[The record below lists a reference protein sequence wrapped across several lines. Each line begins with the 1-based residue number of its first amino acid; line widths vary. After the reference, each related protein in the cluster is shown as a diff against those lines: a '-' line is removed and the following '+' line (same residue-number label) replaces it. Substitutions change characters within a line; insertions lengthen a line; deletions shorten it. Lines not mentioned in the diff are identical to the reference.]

1 MALSFSTKNTTPQK
15 YRDFIESLRQRLTAG
30 RSKSHGIPVLPRR
43 EDVPDAQRFLLV
55 DLTNSG
61 NNTIRL
67 AIDVVNAYVVGYAA
81 GGRSYFL
88 KENARENPPPIHTL
102 FRDTT
107 RMPPLDFDGSYTGL
121 SRAAQ
126 EAVQRNIARDRARNP
141 AVAGLHP
148 NTPIL
153 ERIPLGRN
161 ELDDAINL
169 LRLAPSQ
176 SDQAVGFIVVIQ
188 MICEAARFRFI
199 EGLLRN
205 SMKDVYDP
213 IIPGLAIRSLET
225 HWSDLSEEIQRVPSN
240 QTQFQKAVVLH
251 NIRNERVEVRSVDSD
266 VVRGVA
272 MLLYDRNQNANPGPS
287 TKKPLLKNLKPHI
300 GKPTK

>member
-43 EDVPDAQRFLLV
+43 EDVPDAQRFLLL

-67 AIDVVNAYVVGYAA
+67 AIDVVNAYVVGYVADRRA
-81 GGRSYFL
+81 YL
-88 KENARENPPPIHTL
+88 LQENARDNRPPIHTL
-102 FRDTT
+102 FRDATT
-107 RMPPLDFDGSYTGL
+107 RIDLGFDGSYTGL
-121 SRAAQ
+121 SRVARK
-126 EAVQRNIARDRARNP
+126 AVERNIARERAHNP

-148 NTPIL
+148 DTPIL

-213 IIPGLAIRSLET
+213 TIPGPATRSLET
-225 HWSDLSEEIQRVPSN
+225 HWSDLSEEIQRVPAN
-240 QTQFQKAVVLH
+240 QTQFQKVVVLH
-251 NIRNERVEVRSVDSD
+251 NIKNERVEVRSVDSD
-266 VVRGVA
+266 VVKGVA

-287 TKKPLLKNLKPHI
+287 AKKSLLKN
-300 GKPTK
+300 